1 MVDNNQERMSQGY
14 RRSLLPA
21 TKGEMV
27 VMGGEITLLAVRGC
41 VRCFNQGR
49 TQPLAAFARLA
60 AQSLAPAFLIAR
72 THACPGGQVRR
83 TGKPAHIWSNF
94 RQNDFHQ
101 PPSYAGNPFPP
112 LPKTFLALHPPPNL
126 HPPSR

>member
-49 TQPLAAFARLA
+49 THPLAAFARLA

-72 THACPGGQVRR
+72 THACPAAQGRR
-83 TGKPAHIWSNF
+83 TGHPSHLWSNF
-94 RQNDFHQ
+94 PHIDF
-101 PPSYAGNPFPP
+101 
-112 LPKTFLALHPPPNL
+112 
-126 HPPSR
+126 HPPSSHA